1 MKKVFFD
8 TNIMIDVIGRREQ
21 FCKPTQQ
28 IMSLA
33 DRGLIRIYVSVLSY
47 ATASF
52 ILSKYNKELD
62 IISEFSKFMKITT
75 ATLVDSSMVEQSVKS
90 EFKDFEDAMQ
100 YFSAKHENVDYII
113 TRNKKDF
120 AASDIPVFEP
130 QEFVDYLLSE
140 SLSKDKTRITTN

>member
-1 MKKVFFD
+1 MRKVFFD

-21 FCKPTQQ
+21 FCKPSMQ

-33 DRGLIRIYVSVLSY
+33 DRGLIRIFVSALSY

-52 ILSKYNKELD
+52 ILRKYNKELD

-90 EFKDFEDAMQ
+90 KFKDFEDALQ
-100 YFSAKHENVDYII
+100 YFSAKHENIDYII

-120 AASDIPVFEP
+120 AVSDIPVFEP

-140 SLSKDKTRITTN
+140 EL

>member
-1 MKKVFFD
+1 MRKVFFD

-21 FCKPTQQ
+21 FCKPSMQ

-33 DRGLIRIYVSVLSY
+33 DRGLIRIFVSALSY

-52 ILSKYNKELD
+52 ILRKYNKELD

-90 EFKDFEDAMQ
+90 KFKDFEDAMQ
-100 YFSAKHENVDYII
+100 YFSAKHENIDYII

-120 AASDIPVFEP
+120 AVSDIPVFEP

-140 SLSKDKTRITTN
+140 EL

>member
-21 FCKPTQQ
+21 FCKPSMQ

-33 DRGLIRIYVSVLSY
+33 DRGLIRIYVSALSY

-52 ILSKYNKELD
+52 ILGKYNKGLD
-62 IISEFSKFMKITT
+62 IISEFSKFMKITI

-120 AASDIPVFEP
+120 AVSDIPVFEP
-130 QEFVDYLLSE
+130 QEFVDYLLNE
-140 SLSKDKTRITTN
+140 GQERTTTDKTD

>member
-1 MKKVFFD
+1 MRKVFFD

-21 FCKPTQQ
+21 FCKPSMQ

-33 DRGLIRIYVSVLSY
+33 DRGLIRIFVSALSY

-52 ILSKYNKELD
+52 ILRKYNKELD

-75 ATLVDSSMVEQSVKS
+75 ATLVNSSMVEQSVKS
-90 EFKDFEDAMQ
+90 KFKDFEDAMQ
-100 YFSAKHENVDYII
+100 YFSAKHENIDYII

-120 AASDIPVFEP
+120 AVSDIPVFEP

-140 SLSKDKTRITTN
+140 EL

>member
-1 MKKVFFD
+1 MIKVFFD

-21 FCKPTQQ
+21 FCKPSMQ

-33 DRGLIRIYVSVLSY
+33 DRGLIRVYVSALSY

-52 ILSKYNKELD
+52 ILGKYNKTMD
-62 IISEFSKFMKITT
+62 ILSEFSKFMKVTT
-75 ATLVDSSMVEQSVKS
+75 ATLVDSATLEQSVKS

-100 YFSAKHENVDYII
+100 YFSAKHENMDYLI

-120 AASDIPVFEP
+120 ETSDIPVYEP
-130 QEFVDYLLSE
+130 QEFVDFLLNE
-140 SLSKDKTRITTN
+140 RNTNN